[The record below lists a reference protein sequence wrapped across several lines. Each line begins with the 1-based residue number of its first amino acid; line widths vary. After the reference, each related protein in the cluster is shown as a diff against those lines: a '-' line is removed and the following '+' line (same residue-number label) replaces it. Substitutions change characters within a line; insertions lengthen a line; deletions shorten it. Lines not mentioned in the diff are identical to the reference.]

1 MLTLPGPADL
11 CRVSGDIATV
21 KCLQDWSCGSHTS
34 PQHWYLRVSCE
45 SRGICH
51 KYCLFHVRDWCK
63 QVRGTLTAVKDCW
76 ACVSGVARLDRSW
89 CRLVVPE
96 NDTVVSVGWF
106 IKWASLEGYL
116 AEFDVKTSTANSSN
130 IVAGLLFKDG
140 GHGCRVTGSARE
152 LGRIGFDFSR
162 GAKEFAIII

>member
-1 MLTLPGPADL
+1 MVILWVNFRVRPPPSWNSVFGTTWLRFSSRSRFRARARNLVGPGPVD
-11 CRVSGDIATV
+11 
-21 KCLQDWSCGSHTS
+21 SC
-34 PQHWYLRVSCE
+34 QRLLR
-45 SRGICH
+45 H
-51 KYCLFHVRDWCK
+51 
-63 QVRGTLTAVKDCW
+63 
-76 ACVSGVARLDRSW
+76 CVSGVARPDRSW

-106 IKWASLEGYL
+106 IKWASLEDYL

-140 GHGCRVTGSARE
+140 GHGCRVTGSARK
-152 LGRIGFDFSR
+152 LGRIGFDFLR

>member
-1 MLTLPGPADL
+1 M
-11 CRVSGDIATV
+11 
-21 KCLQDWSCGSHTS
+21 
-34 PQHWYLRVSCE
+34 
-45 SRGICH
+45 
-51 KYCLFHVRDWCK
+51 
-63 QVRGTLTAVKDCW
+63 
-76 ACVSGVARLDRSW
+76 
-89 CRLVVPE
+89 PE

-152 LGRIGFDFSR
+152 LGRIEFDFSR
-162 GAKEFAIII
+162 GAKEFATIT